1 MLSKD
6 LLPMDS
12 VEAEFSFPS
21 GEELLQLERRSRKLG
36 SGIDASSLCAS
47 WWLDQLWG
55 RRQARSLQRPAALM
69 RALAACLEISIE
81 SERLI
86 IRNSVSL
93 GSISICFCGHG
104 QLEGKRPLLKFS
116 FDRLQ
121 MRWGERLLLE
131 RSLPQPTAQKMPFF
145 ALISLERQPKEG
157 WLAARG
163 RGGGL
168 ALWRLKPAAVHD

>member
-1 MLSKD
+1 MESVKAGFS
-6 LLPMDS
+6 LPN
-12 VEAEFSFPS
+12 
-21 GEELLQLERRSRKLG
+21 GEELLQLERSSRRLG
-36 SGIDASSLCAS
+36 SGIDASNLCAS

-55 RRQARSLQRPAALM
+55 RSEARSLQWLAALM

-81 SERLI
+81 SERLV

-93 GSISICFCGHG
+93 GTLSICFCGYG
-104 QLEGKRPLLKFS
+104 QLEGGRPLLKFS

-121 MRWGERLLLE
+121 LRWGERLLME

-145 ALISLERQPKEG
+145 ALISLERKAEEG

-168 ALWRLKPAAVHD
+168 ALWRLKPSAVHG

>member
-1 MLSKD
+1 MIRVKSGLS
-6 LLPMDS
+6 LPT
-12 VEAEFSFPS
+12 
-21 GEELLQLERRSRKLG
+21 GEELLQLERSSRRLG
-36 SGIDASSLCAS
+36 SGIDASSLCGS

-55 RRQARSLQRPAALM
+55 RRQARSLQQPAALM

-81 SERLI
+81 SERLMLC
-86 IRNSVSL
+86 NSISL
-93 GSISICFCGHG
+93 GAIRICFFGHG

-116 FDRLQ
+116 FDSLQ
-121 MRWGERLLLE
+121 LRWGKRLLLE

-145 ALISLERQPKEG
+145 ALISLERQPEES

-168 ALWRLKPAAVHD
+168 ALWRLKPAAVLD

>member
-1 MLSKD
+1 
-6 LLPMDS
+6 MDS
-12 VEAEFSFPS
+12 VEAEFSLPT
-21 GEELLQLERRSRKLG
+21 GEELLQLERSSRRLG
-36 SGIDASSLCAS
+36 SCIDASSLCGS

-55 RRQARSLQRPAALM
+55 RRQARSLQQPAALM

-81 SERLI
+81 SERLML
-86 IRNSVSL
+86 RNSISL
-93 GSISICFCGHG
+93 GAISICFFGHG

-116 FDRLQ
+116 FDSLQ
-121 MRWGERLLLE
+121 LRWGKRLLFE

-145 ALISLERQPKEG
+145 ALIALERQPEES

-168 ALWRLKPAAVHD
+168 ALWRLKPAAVLD

>member
-1 MLSKD
+1 
-6 LLPMDS
+6 MDS
-12 VEAEFSFPS
+12 FKAELSLPS
-21 GEELLQLERRSRKLG
+21 GEELLQLERNSRKLG
-36 SGIDASSLCAS
+36 SGIDASSLGGI

-81 SERLI
+81 SERLAL
-86 IRNSVSL
+86 RNSVSL
-93 GSISICFCGHG
+93 GAISVCFCGHS

-121 MRWGERLLLE
+121 LRWGDRLVME
-131 RSLPQPTAQKMPFF
+131 RSLPQPAAQKMPFF
-145 ALISLERQPKEG
+145 ALISLERQVEEG

-163 RGGGL
+163 RGGGI

>member
-1 MLSKD
+1 MDRVKAGFN
-6 LLPMDS
+6 LPT
-12 VEAEFSFPS
+12 
-21 GEELLQLERRSRKLG
+21 GEELLQLERSSRKLG
-36 SGIDASSLCAS
+36 SGIDASRLGGS

-55 RRQARSLQRPAALM
+55 RRQAQPLQRPAALM

-81 SERLI
+81 SDRLVLH
-86 IRNSVSL
+86 NSVSL
-93 GSISICFCGHG
+93 GAISVCFCGHG

-121 MRWGERLLLE
+121 LRWGERLLME
-131 RSLPQPTAQKMPFF
+131 RSLPQPAAQKMPFF
-145 ALISLERQPKEG
+145 ALIALELKAEEG

-163 RGGGL
+163 RGGGI